1 MSNIAFV
8 PARKGSKG
16 IPNKNIIPLCG
27 RPLIEYTVELAVNTE
42 CIDYVVVSSDSDVIL
57 KISEKFG
64 KKVIPV
70 LRPDYLATDISSTED
85 ALKHALDELLKFN
98 IQPEFIVLLQPTSP
112 LRKIQH
118 IEECMSI
125 VSATKSGSLLSV
137 SKPIQH
143 PSDFIASN
151 SNGFEYIYREG
162 AEVRR
167 QDFKEAMFI
176 NGSIYI
182 TRYNEFVNSGKIYSL
197 DDCNVY
203 AMPIEYSVDID
214 TPFDLM
220 LCDAVMKNIK
230 ELHNE
235 I

>member
-16 IPNKNIIPLCG
+16 IPNKNIITLCG
-27 RPLIEYTVELAVNTE
+27 RPLIEYTIELAVDSE

-57 KISEKFG
+57 KIAEKFG
-64 KKVIPV
+64 NKVIPV
-70 LRPDYLATDISSTED
+70 LRPDYLATDTSSTED
-85 ALKHALDELLKFN
+85 ALKHALEELQKLN
-98 IQPEFIVLLQPTSP
+98 VQPKCIVLLQPTSP

-118 IEECMSI
+118 IEESMSI
-125 VSATKSGSLLSV
+125 LNSTNSGSIVSV

-143 PSDFIASN
+143 PSDFIISN
-151 SNGFEYIYREG
+151 GNGFEYIYREG

-167 QDFKEAMFI
+167 QDFKEALFI
-176 NGSIYI
+176 NGSIYV
-182 TRYNEFVNSGKIYSL
+182 TRYNEFVNTGRIYSL

-203 AMPIEYSVDID
+203 EMPIKYSIDID

-220 LCDAVMKNIK
+220 LCDAVMKN
-230 ELHNE
+230 NE
-235 I
+235 E